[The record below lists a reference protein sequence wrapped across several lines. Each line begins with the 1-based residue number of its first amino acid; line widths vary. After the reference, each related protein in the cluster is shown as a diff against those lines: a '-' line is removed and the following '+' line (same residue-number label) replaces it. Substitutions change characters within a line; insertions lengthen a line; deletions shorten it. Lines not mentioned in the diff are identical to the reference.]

1 MILIPGCGYELGKRL
16 ESLCR
21 KVNSWV
27 TKSTYID
34 DIFIILFLKKIINI
48 NLFMSE
54 LVFNWINQITN
65 PHTRLT
71 KFD

>member
-1 MILIPGCGYELGKRL
+1 MIVIPGCGYELGKRL

-34 DIFIILFLKKIINI
+34 DIFIILF
-48 NLFMSE
+48 F
-54 LVFNWINQITN
+54 
-65 PHTRLT
+65 
-71 KFD
+71 